1 MQHRNMHDH
10 NASATVAT
18 AAPGDTAPADDA
30 TRWQEYAR
38 HAALRAEVSLA
49 LAEPGEPRATLQ
61 RCAEAL
67 VAHLDA
73 AFARIWTV
81 ADDAATLELQA
92 SAGRYTHLSG
102 PHGRIPIGHLKIG
115 MIAQE
120 CRPYLTN
127 AVIGDPRVHE
137 QAWARREG
145 MVAFAGYPLI
155 VEARL
160 VGVMALF
167 AQHPLT
173 AATLEALASVAAAIG
188 QGIERQRAEAL
199 LREREAAYR
208 GVFEATSDGLLI
220 GDFAGQIL
228 TANPA
233 AGAIFGHD
241 AAAWPALTLADLIA
255 PDEDAELR
263 RHLAAVA
270 AGGEFRAQ
278 LTGRRRDGR
287 AVPLEIY
294 GSALSYR
301 GQSRLLCAIRDIT
314 ERVEAERLRAQRVQE
329 ERQRLARE
337 LHDSVT
343 QALYGITLYSTAA
356 TRQLAAGDLATARGS
371 LAEIGATAHEALA
384 ELRLLIFELRP
395 PLLAGAGLVAAL
407 QARLDAVEGRL
418 GTLKTRL
425 DAPATLELPPAH
437 EETLYRIAQE
447 ALNNTLKHAHARQV
461 TVSLHQDAAVTRLRI
476 SDDGG
481 GFDPQAEGGHGGLGL
496 RGIAE
501 RAALVGARL
510 DVTSAPG
517 AGTTLAVELPR

>member
-1 MQHRNMHDH
+1 MRDH
-10 NASATVAT
+10 NASTT
-18 AAPGDTAPADDA
+18 TAPTDDA
-30 TRWQEYAR
+30 AAHWREHAR

-49 LAEPGEPRATLQ
+49 LAEPGTPRATLQ

-81 ADDAATLELQA
+81 ADDGATLELQA
-92 SAGRYTHLSG
+92 SAGRYTHLDG
-102 PHGRIPIGHLKIG
+102 PHGRIAIGHLKIG
-115 MIAQE
+115 LIAQE
-120 CRPYLTN
+120 RRPYLTN

-137 QAWARREG
+137 QGWARREG

-167 AQHPLT
+167 AQRPLT
-173 AATLEALASVAAAIG
+173 ATTLDALASVAAAIG
-188 QGIERQRAEAL
+188 QGIERQRAEAA

-228 TANPA
+228 AANPA

-241 AAAWPALTLADLIA
+241 AAAWPALTLADLLA
-255 PDEDAELR
+255 PDEGVALG

-270 AGGEFRAQ
+270 AGEQFRAQ
-278 LTGRRRDGR
+278 LAGRRRDGR
-287 AVPLEIY
+287 AVPLEIH
-294 GSALSYR
+294 GSTLSYG
-301 GQSRLLCAIRDIT
+301 GQARLLCAVRDIT
-314 ERVEAERLRAQRVQE
+314 ERVEAERLRDRRVHE

-343 QALYGITLYSTAA
+343 QSLYGITLYSTAA
-356 TRQLAAGDLATARGS
+356 TRQLAAGDLATARDS
-371 LAEIGATAHEALA
+371 LAEIGATAQEALA

-395 PLLAGAGLVAAL
+395 PILAEAGLIAAL
-407 QARLDAVEGRL
+407 QARLDAVEGRI

-425 DAPATLELPPAH
+425 DAPATLELPPAI
-437 EETLYRIAQE
+437 EESLYRIAQE

-461 TVSLHQDAAVTRLRI
+461 TVALQQDATTTRLRI
-476 SDDGG
+476 GDDGV
-481 GFDPQAEGGHGGLGL
+481 GFDPHADAGHGGLGL

-501 RAALVGARL
+501 RAALLGARL
-510 DVTSAPG
+510 DVTSAPDR
-517 AGTTLAVELPR
+517 GTAITVEVPR